1 MGSPGRLYS
10 LVIALRGTA
19 REGMEGRT
27 ACWWR
32 WMDFRSLPEGRRVS
46 FVRDISAMMWRVQSC
61 DKGIKN
67 TLYELF
73 SAIINSSDG
82 TTKSRTKRDAVNI
95 ISRTRNADNVIVNNV
110 SGRVICIY
118 LLCSC

>member
-1 MGSPGRLYS
+1 
-10 LVIALRGTA
+10 
-19 REGMEGRT
+19 
-27 ACWWR
+27 
-32 WMDFRSLPEGRRVS
+32 MDFRSLPEGRRVS